1 MNIKNIKIMAT
12 STKNPQE
19 LIGKYFRLST
29 DNSDSG
35 ILDIVMHITGMFTKK
50 ITVYDNNTPKE
61 VEARYFK
68 IDEIHMEY
76 TPDMVR
82 SDLECGTSFNIAVFK
97 GSDILASAVVNSITN
112 DDDYE
117 EIDKTLYDKYMLI
130 YEETKEMQH
139 ALMMLHDM
147 K

>member
-1 MNIKNIKIMAT
+1 MAA
-12 STKNPQE
+12 TKNPQE
-19 LIGKYFRLST
+19 YIGKYFRLST
-29 DNSDSG
+29 DTSDYG

-50 ITVYDNNTPKE
+50 ITVCENGIPKE
-61 VEARYFK
+61 VEAKYFK

-76 TPDMVR
+76 TANMTR
-82 SDLECGTSFNIAVFK
+82 ADLENGTSFNIAVFK
-97 GSDILASAVVNSITN
+97 GSDILASSMINSITN
-112 DDDYE
+112 DEDYE
-117 EIDKTLYDKYMLI
+117 EIDKTLFEKYMLI